1 MDDKVNTLQ
10 TLSEMIGRAQ
20 IAAKLGVQFGGDR
33 NLYDALGYKAEL
45 KFADFYAQFQR
56 QDIAKAII
64 DRPIKTTW
72 MGDVNIME
80 STDPEDTKLEKAWK
94 ELMKSLKL
102 KKQFIKLDKLT
113 GLGRY
118 GVLLMGLSDV
128 TTALDWQKPITSKSL
143 RLLYVRVCS
152 ETQAKIDSFEKDV
165 SNPRYGLPLMYSINI
180 TAPGKEDAISLKVH
194 YSRILHVVE
203 DSLENEWEGTPR
215 LEVVFNRLQDLEKL
229 VGGSAE
235 MYWKGARPG
244 YQGKIDPDFTMSP
257 DSQTKL
263 QDQVTEYEHNLR
275 RILINQGVDLQTL
288 ETQISDPSNHVDI
301 QLQMISAVTG
311 IPKRILTGSERGEL
325 SSDQDADQWASHITS
340 RREEFVEPSILR
352 PFIDKCMELGI
363 LPGSATK
370 DVDYTISWK
379 SLYNVSEK
387 DNAQVGLTRAQALKE
402 YTSNAIV
409 QSIIPPDAFLQF
421 FLGLT
426 TTDIE
431 LIAEMR
437 DVYNTEMM
445 SDEAL
450 TEGEDE
456 DEDEDAD
463 IDDEDED
470 DI

>member
-387 DNAQVGLTRAQALKE
+387 DNALVGLTRAQALKE